1 MENLIEAIR
10 NALVDNASDDARTA
24 GAQACRMLLTVLE
37 AKPGE
42 PMTTAPAAGASAAES
57 SLSAIASSEGAPSSS
72 AAQIAQMIGT
82 LRGVPAEQLLDLAIA
97 RLRAALPAGT
107 EAPRVAPLKFH
118 IVQLPKG
125 GRP

>member
-1 MENLIEAIR
+1 MENMIEAIR

-42 PMTTAPAAGASAAES
+42 PMTTPPPAEASAGS
-57 SLSAIASSEGAPSSS
+57 SLPAIASSEGAPSSS
-72 AAQIAQMIGT
+72 ATQIAQMIGT